1 MHALRQ
7 DAAILACGPF
17 SSQVQ
22 MHAPAQDA
30 VTLACGHSS
39 QVQMHAARAGH
50 RDLSMRP
57 FLQITTMPPPCHEP
71 SGRVQRAE
79 QLKMDQ

>member
-7 DAAILACGPF
+7 DAALLACGH
-17 SSQVQ
+17 SVQVQ

-30 VTLACGHSS
+30 VTLACGHSCRS
-39 QVQMHAARAGH
+39 R
-50 RDLSMRP
+50 
-57 FLQITTMPPPCHEP
+57 MPSPRNET

>member
-7 DAAILACGPF
+7 DAALLACGHSSQVQMHAPAQDAAPLACDPF
-17 SSQVQ
+17 SVQVQ

-30 VTLACGHSS
+30 VTLACGHSCRS
-39 QVQMHAARAGH
+39 R
-50 RDLSMRP
+50 
-57 FLQITTMPPPCHEP
+57 MPSPRNET